1 LKNFTFLLLA
11 VFSILVFNVIAKAQS
26 EPVHRTCATDEVMQQ
41 LFQNDPSA
49 RARYEN
55 TQRQFESRIRAILDN
70 PQHRTQAITTI
81 PVVVHVGVNSARQSL
96 VTNAIIQSQIDTLNF
111 YYGTQPI
118 GDSLRV
124 YTPFRTTY
132 GRSEIRFCM
141 AQRTPANAPST
152 GIVRTVTSTVFSSAN
167 HPSVE
172 LGAWDPTK
180 YLNIWVVEL
189 SGGVLGFSYLPGSF
203 TPSDP
208 RNGFVNDFR
217 AFGAGPG
224 TSSGGYHFNLYN
236 LGKTAV
242 HEIGHY
248 FNLLHPWGPLATT
261 NPGCANDDFCGDT
274 PLTSAPTFGC
284 PASPVTNTCS
294 PAAPGIQFQNHM
306 DYADDACMYL
316 FTVNQCSRMTTS
328 LTLADRVGLTTSN
341 GCQPIVT
348 TNDDA
353 QVSAI
358 LTPTNGTSIACASVP
373 LMVTLRNNGTNNLTS
388 ANIRVRV
395 NGVDVPAAAFNFAG
409 NLAPFA
415 STTVTMPNLNLAAVG
430 AYTIKVHSTI
440 PNGVPDSS
448 PANDTSTVSIT
459 RVGTAT
465 LPVVENFEGA
475 SFPSTGWTANNPDG
489 PPSIPAQ
496 TGFGWARRA
505 SVPSPNG
512 TRAAEIDFYD
522 YSTLDAKDSIVSP
535 DIDMT
540 NPPGLKLLQF
550 DRAHAT
556 YGYPPIFAANVD
568 TMEVLVSTNCGAS
581 YTSVWK
587 KYGAVVTN
595 PNSLNTVTLNTT
607 GGYTPAS
614 AADWLTETIDITSVV
629 GAAPVAR
636 VLFKTINRY
645 GNFLFLDN
653 INVSS
658 QFKRDLGVTVI
669 TNPLANECNNT
680 ITPVVTVRNFGTEVV
695 NSYTVEY
702 TVDGANIVS
711 VTFNTPIAAGAT
723 ASVTLPVSGV
733 IAAGSHTFRAYT
745 INPVGPS
752 GTGDQNTINDA
763 LTKSFTVRN
772 VTNAPAIET
781 FEGAAFPSPNWTIS
795 NPNNNS
801 TWVKKNQGYLSSN
814 SAFIDNYNVNAP
826 NQVDEIQTP
835 VFRTTGNGGAQADS
849 VIITW
854 DLAARYYP
862 ATPYD
867 TFTVRTSP
875 DCGNTFPNTLFNAGG
890 PTLGA
895 ADGND
900 FLVPIESE
908 WRSRRVSVGGAAI
921 TSGTH
926 MVGFRNKNQFGNN
939 MFVDNI
945 NVSLLFKRDV
955 GVVAINN
962 PDAECSAAFTPN
974 VTVRNFGSETVTA
987 FSVSYR
993 INNGAIQTASF
1004 TGQTLARNGQVSV
1017 SLPANSGTL
1026 ATGSH
1031 TITAFTLNPVTA
1043 SGTGDQF
1050 LANDTLTRSFSMLG
1064 SLPAPLIETFESPIF
1079 PPANWGVI
1087 NPNGDLTWQRSTVG
1101 NGNAGS
1107 AYISN
1112 WNNVGRGQLDYLVSP
1127 NVTYTGVDSISLS
1140 FDISAVTKLYPG
1152 SQQLPLDTVEVFVT
1166 TNCGASFTSV
1176 YKKWGAD
1183 LQTVGNPNDPQPF
1196 EFFPVGPSHWRNEKI
1211 DLTAFAP
1218 TGPLQVVFRNRNGFG
1233 NNVFIDNVNLKTR
1246 TLPASLKADGLQI
1259 LPSPFQSTF
1268 QIWHLQQ
1275 PTTLKSVRIFNSAG
1289 QLVWQK
1295 EYSLTAPK
1303 IIDVDLSRYA
1313 AGMYV
1318 VELRYSTRGTDQQIR
1333 VIKTQ

>member
-1 LKNFTFLLLA
+1 LKNFTLLLLA
-11 VFSILVFNVIAKAQS
+11 VFSILVFNVNAKAQS
-26 EPVHRTCATDEVMQQ
+26 QPSQRNCATDDVMQQ
-41 LFQNDPSA
+41 LFQNDPAA

-55 TQRQFESRIRAILDN
+55 TQRQFESRIRAIMNN
-70 PQHRTQAITTI
+70 PQNRTQAIVTI
-81 PVVVHVGVNSARQSL
+81 PVVVHVGVTAPRQAL

-111 YYGTQPI
+111 YYGAQPI

-152 GIVRTVTSTVFSSAN
+152 GIVRTVTSSVFSTSN
-167 HPSVE
+167 HPSTE

-180 YLNIWVVEL
+180 YLNVWVVEL
-189 SGGVLGFSYLPGSF
+189 TGGVLGYAYLPGSF

-224 TSSGGYHFNLYN
+224 TGSGGYHYNEYN

-248 FNLLHPWGPLATT
+248 FNLLHPWGSGGS
-261 NPGCANDDFCGDT
+261 NPTCTGTDNCADT
-274 PLTSAPTFGC
+274 PPTAGPTFGC
-284 PASPVTNTCS
+284 PSSPVTNTCA
-294 PAAPGIQFQNHM
+294 PADPGVQFQNHM

-328 LTLADRVGLTTSN
+328 LTLADRIGLTTSN
-341 GCQPIVT
+341 GCQPIIT

-358 LTPTNGTSIACASVP
+358 LDPSSASSTACATVP
-373 LMVTLRNNGTNNLTS
+373 LRVTLRNNGTNAITT

-395 NGVDVPAAAFNFAG
+395 NGADVPAAAFNFAG
-409 NLAPFA
+409 NLAPAA
-415 STTVTMPNLNLAAVG
+415 STTVTMPNLNLAALG
-430 AYTIKVHSTI
+430 AYTIQVHSTI

-459 RVGTAT
+459 RVGTAA

-475 SFPSTGWTANNPDG
+475 SFPSAGWQNRNPDAPG
-489 PPSIPAQ
+489 I
-496 TGFGWARRA
+496 GWARA
-505 SVPSPNG
+505 TVLSPAG
-512 TRAAEIDFYD
+512 TRAAFFD
-522 YSTLDAKDSIVSP
+522 YYNYATNNAKDSLISP

-550 DRAHAT
+550 DRAYAS
-556 YGYPPIFAANVD
+556 YEYPPFPSAED
-568 TMEVLVSTNCGAS
+568 TLEIMVSTNCGAS
-581 YTSVWK
+581 YTTVWK
-587 KYGAVVTN
+587 KFAALVSN
-595 PNSLNTVTLNTT
+595 PNSLNTTTLNTT
-607 GGYTPAS
+607 SLYVPGTLSDYV
-614 AADWLTETIDITSVV
+614 TETVDITSVIGASPV
-629 GAAPVAR
+629 GR
-636 VLFKTINRY
+636 VLFKTINRF
-645 GNFLFLDN
+645 GNSLFLDN
-653 INVSS
+653 INISS
-658 QFKRDLGVTVI
+658 QFQRDMGVTVI

-680 ITPVVTVRNFGTEVV
+680 ITPQVTVRNLGTEVL

-702 TVDGANIVS
+702 TVDGANTVS
-711 VTFNTPIAAGAT
+711 ATFNTPIAPGAT
-723 ASVTLPVSGV
+723 AVVSLPVSGV
-733 IAAGSHTFRAYT
+733 IAAGNHVFRAYT

-752 GTGDQNTINDA
+752 GTGDQNTTNDA
-763 LTKSFTVRN
+763 QTRNFTVRN

-781 FEGAAFPSPNWTIS
+781 FEGAAFPSPNWSIA
-795 NPNNNS
+795 NPNNNT
-801 TWVKKNQGYLSSN
+801 TWVKRNQGYLSYN
-814 SAFIDNYNVNAP
+814 SAFMDNYNTAGF
-826 NQVDEIQTP
+826 NQVDDILTP

-890 PTLGA
+890 TTLGA
-895 ADGND
+895 GD
-900 FLVPIESE
+900 FGDFTVPIESE
-908 WRSRRVSVGGAAI
+908 WRNRRVAIGGAAI

-945 NVSLLFKRDV
+945 NVSLLFKRDI

-962 PDAECSAAFTPN
+962 PDAECSATFTPN

-993 INNGAIQTASF
+993 INNGTIQTANF
-1004 TGQTLARNGQVSV
+1004 TQSLARNAQANV

-1031 TITAFTLNPVTA
+1031 TITAFTLNPVTT

-1050 LANDTLTRSFSMLG
+1050 QANDTLTRSFAMLG
-1064 SLPAPLIETFESPIF
+1064 SLPAPLIQTFESAIF
-1079 PPANWGVI
+1079 PPANWGVF
-1087 NPNGDLTWQRSTVG
+1087 NPNGDLTWQRNVAG
-1101 NGNAGS
+1101 NNNAGS
-1107 AYISN
+1107 AYMSN
-1112 WNNVGRGQLDYLVSP
+1112 WNNLGGRGQLDYLYSP

-1166 TNCGASFTSV
+1166 NNCGTTFTSI

-1196 EFFPVGPSHWRNEKI
+1196 EFFPVGSSHWRNEKI

-1218 TGPLQVVFRNRNGFG
+1218 NGPLQVVFRNRNGFG

-1246 TLPASLKADGLQI
+1246 TLPASLKSDGIQI
-1259 LPSPFQSTF
+1259 LPSPFQTTF

-1275 PTTLKSVRIFNSAG
+1275 PTTLKSVRVFNSAG

-1303 IIDVDLSRYA
+1303 IIDVDLSRNA
-1313 AGMYV
+1313 AGVYV

-1333 VIKTQ
+1333 IIKTQ

>member
-1 LKNFTFLLLA
+1 LKNFTLLLLA
-11 VFSILVFNVIAKAQS
+11 VFSFLVFNVNAKAQS
-26 EPVHRTCATDEVMQQ
+26 QPSQRNCATDDVMQQ
-41 LFQNDPSA
+41 LFQNDPAA

-55 TQRQFESRIRAILDN
+55 TQRQFESRIRAIMNN
-70 PQHRTQAITTI
+70 PQNRTQAIVTI
-81 PVVVHVGVNSARQSL
+81 PVVVHVGVTAPRQAL

-111 YYGTQPI
+111 YYGSQPI

-152 GIVRTVTSTVFSSAN
+152 GIVRTVTSSVFSTSN
-167 HPSVE
+167 HPNVE

-180 YLNIWVVEL
+180 YLNVWVVEL
-189 SGGVLGFSYLPGSF
+189 SGGVLGYAYLPGAF

-217 AFGAGPG
+217 AFGSGPG
-224 TSSGGYHFNLYN
+224 TGSGGYHYNLYN
-236 LGKTAV
+236 QGKTAV

-248 FNLLHPWGPLATT
+248 FNLLHPWGSLPSS

-284 PASPVTNTCS
+284 PASPVTNACA
-294 PAAPGIQFQNHM
+294 PAAPGVQFQNHM

-316 FTVNQCSRMTTS
+316 FTVNQCTRMTTA
-328 LTLADRVGLTTSN
+328 LALADRIGLTTSN
-341 GCQPIVT
+341 GCQPIIT

-358 LTPTNGTSIACASVP
+358 LDPSNNSSTACATVP
-373 LMVTLRNNGTNNLTS
+373 LRVTLRNNGTNNITT

-395 NGVDVPAAAFNFAG
+395 NGADVPAAAFNFVG

-415 STTVTMPNLNLAAVG
+415 SATVTMPNLNLTALG

-459 RVGTAT
+459 RVGTVA

-475 SFPSTGWTANNPDG
+475 SFPSAGWQNRNPDAPG
-489 PPSIPAQ
+489 I
-496 TGFGWARRA
+496 GWARA
-505 SVPSPNG
+505 TVLSPGG
-512 TRAAEIDFYD
+512 TRAAFFD
-522 YSTLDAKDSIVSP
+522 YYNYATNNAKDSLITP

-550 DRAHAT
+550 DRAYAS
-556 YGYPPIFAANVD
+556 YQYPPFPSAED
-568 TMEVLVSTNCGAS
+568 TLEIMVSTNCGAS
-581 YTSVWK
+581 YTTVWK
-587 KYGAVVTN
+587 KFAALVSN
-595 PNSLNTVTLNTT
+595 PNSLNTTTLNTT
-607 GGYTPAS
+607 ALYVPGTLSDYV
-614 AADWLTETIDITSVV
+614 TETIDITSVIGASPV
-629 GAAPVAR
+629 GR
-636 VLFKTINRY
+636 VLFKTINRF
-645 GNFLFLDN
+645 GNSLFVDN
-653 INVSS
+653 INISS
-658 QFKRDLGVTVI
+658 QFQRDMGVTVI

-680 ITPVVTVRNFGTEVV
+680 ITPQVTVRNLGTEVV

-702 TVDGANIVS
+702 TIDGANIVS
-711 VTFNTPIAAGAT
+711 ATFNTPVAPGAT
-723 ASVTLPVSGV
+723 AAVTLPTSGV

-752 GTGDQNTINDA
+752 GTGDQNTTNDA
-763 LTKSFTVRN
+763 LTRTFTVRN

-781 FEGAAFPSPNWTIS
+781 FEGAVFPSPNWSIA
-795 NPNNNS
+795 NPNNNT
-801 TWVKKNQGYLSSN
+801 TWIKRNQGYLSYN
-814 SAFIDNYNVNAP
+814 SAFMDNYNTAGF
-826 NQVDEIQTP
+826 NQVDDILTP

-875 DCGNTFPNTLFNAGG
+875 DCGNTFPNTLFNSGG
-890 PTLGA
+890 PALGA
-895 ADGND
+895 GDFND
-900 FLVPIESE
+900 FTVPIESE
-908 WRSRRVSVGGAAI
+908 WRSRRVAIGGASI

-945 NVSLLFKRDV
+945 NVSLLFKRDI

-962 PDAECSAAFTPN
+962 PDGECSATFTPN

-993 INNGAIQTASF
+993 INNGAIQTANF
-1004 TGQTLARNGQVSV
+1004 TQSLARNAQANV

-1031 TITAFTLNPVTA
+1031 TITAFTLNPVTT

-1050 LANDTLTRSFSMLG
+1050 QANDTLTRSFSMLG
-1064 SLPAPLIETFESPIF
+1064 SIPAPLIQTFESPIF
-1079 PPANWGVI
+1079 PPANWGVF
-1087 NPNGDLTWQRSTVG
+1087 NPNGDLTWQRSAIG
-1101 NGNAGS
+1101 NNNAGS
-1107 AYISN
+1107 AYMSN
-1112 WNNVGRGQLDYLVSP
+1112 WNNLGGRGQLDYLYSP

-1152 SQQLPLDTVEVFVT
+1152 SQQLPLDTVEVLVT
-1166 TNCGASFTSV
+1166 NNCGTTFTSI

-1183 LQTVGNPNDPQPF
+1183 LQTIGNPNDPQPF
-1196 EFFPVGPSHWRNEKI
+1196 EFFPVGSSHWRNEKI

-1218 TGPLQVVFRNRNGFG
+1218 NGPLQVVFRNRNGFG

-1246 TLPASLKADGLQI
+1246 TLPASLKADGIQI
-1259 LPSPFQSTF
+1259 LPSPFQTSF

-1303 IIDVDLSRYA
+1303 IIDVDLSRNA
-1313 AGMYV
+1313 AGVYI

-1333 VIKTQ
+1333 IIKTQ